1 MGAISKYLNAW
12 NYWVVIPIL
21 MIVAVFTF
29 ITWRKSSLLLVALGA
44 AIYITSSLLQGFV
57 VLPGQIGFGPALV
70 TQCAGVVL
78 SMMGL
83 VWIWHKDR
91 RQVVSGRANAVR
103 YRDVH

>member
-12 NYWVVIPIL
+12 NYWAVVPIL
-21 MIVAVFTF
+21 LIVAFFTF

-57 VLPGQIGFGPALV
+57 VLPGQIVFSPALV
-70 TQCAGVVL
+70 TQCIGVVL
-78 SMMGL
+78 SMAGL

-91 RQVVSGRANAVR
+91 RQAVSVRADAVR

>member
-1 MGAISKYLNAW
+1 MSAIARYLDAW
-12 NYWVVIPIL
+12 NYWVVAPIL
-21 MIVAVFTF
+21 LIVAFFTF

-57 VLPGQIGFGPALV
+57 VLPGQLGFSPALV
-70 TQCAGVVL
+70 TQCIGVVL
-78 SMMGL
+78 SMTGL

-91 RQVVSGRANAVR
+91 RQPIPARADAVR